1 MYDFLQKPWIWKI
14 ANCFCPLM
22 LSTCHNGVLLITPP
36 PPLLPSTHTYI
47 DHSLCFKKIRTTTT
61 PFLTSK
67 TVVPNPYSHSNFC
80 THTLT
85 LSSFGQICLSLI
97 FNTLHLQIGN
107 VILQCL
113 NRNWTAIFKNRFVVN
128 GQYIR
133 FTTLLLISI
142 YQKW

>member
-1 MYDFLQKPWIWKI
+1 MTSCKSHESWKLPVVFVHW
-14 ANCFCPLM
+14 CYQHVTMGYYLSPL
-22 LSTCHNGVLLITPP
+22 HPP
-36 PPLLPSTHTYI
+36 PPLHTHTYR
-47 DHSLCFKKIRTTTT
+47 DNSLCFKKIRTTTT

-80 THTLT
+80 NHILT
-85 LSSFGQICLSLI
+85 LSSFEQICLSLI

-128 GQYIR
+128 GQYIW